1 MRPADEIKK
10 GLECCSNVNFVCNE
24 ECPYYKSLS
33 EGEDCCLKKNAD
45 ALALIQQLQTENAEK
60 DQRIRQLEAERDVLD
75 YTLAGVMHS
84 VDKWLDVE
92 PYKMDGPTG
101 NDAVTRSVLAR
112 EIALKAIEQAQTER
126 DAAVADLEHVKDC
139 DSCKY
144 DDACFTG
151 KKDCFGCHEKR
162 CPCLTCQYEWRGVQK
177 EE

>member
-1 MRPADEIKK
+1 MHTPDEIKK

-45 ALALIQQLQTENAEK
+45 ALALIQQLQDDNAQLNRCIENM
-60 DQRIRQLEAERDVLD
+60 
-75 YTLAGVMHS
+75 T
-84 VDKWLDVE
+84 DKLNA
-92 PYKMDGPTG
+92 M
-101 NDAVTRSVLAR
+101 NDEVAKL
-112 EIALKAIEQAQTER
+112 QAER

-144 DDACFTG
+144 DNACFTG

-162 CPCLTCQYEWRGVQK
+162 CPCLTCQYEWRGVTK